1 MNLFD
6 ELKRRNVFKAA
17 LLYIIVGWLV
27 MQVVDVMFP
36 ALHLPEWTVTLI
48 AALLIIGLPFVLILS
63 WVYELTPEGL
73 KLERDVEAADSI
85 TPETSR
91 KFNHLIVG
99 LLAVAIGLL
108 LFNRFM
114 PAGDSPESTVPPDDI
129 VAGAGAASEGLTSVA
144 VLPFVNMSDD
154 PGNEY
159 FSDGL
164 SEELINV
171 LVRIKGLRVPSRTSS
186 FAFKDENI
194 TISEIAQQ
202 LKVNHILEGSVRKAG
217 NTVRITAQ
225 LIDVGTDTHLWSE
238 TYDRQLE
245 DIFAI
250 QEEIAGNIVEAL
262 RETLGADEEVSVA
275 PLTDDMEAYQLYLR
289 GRHLFAQRSV
299 SPAIE
304 LLSRAVKLDPA
315 FAEAWSSLASAHV
328 VSPPYDPSIDPQ
340 HALTEAKT
348 AADRAI
354 ALKPDLAG
362 PHAVLA
368 LVAEHDLDWS
378 RAEQEYKTA
387 LALNPSDPI
396 VRLWYGG
403 WLLRLGYFK
412 QGQEHLLQALEQD
425 PVSGVMHRWVGWSY
439 IFMGDFVS
447 GAAYAQRSREL
458 GDLHSW
464 LMLSDLADQQGDFE
478 EAIRLLGEFD
488 NMIGRE
494 TPCKELIWPVRQYGV
509 ANDEAVACIKERAE
523 TWAGLY
529 MMAGAQ
535 DEANQRYPDLVRKN
549 PSFLVNLW
557 GTHAAAI
564 QGHPGFADLLAELGI
579 IAVWDERG
587 WPEHCRRE
595 GDRVQCNLPQPR

>member
-1 MNLFD
+1 MNLFE

-17 LLYIIVGWLV
+17 LVYIIAGWVV

-36 ALHLPEWTVTLI
+36 ALHLPEWTVTLV
-48 AALLIIGLPFVLILS
+48 AALMIIGFPFVLILS

-85 TPETSR
+85 TPQTSR
-91 KFNHLIVG
+91 KLNYLIVG

-114 PAGDSPESTVPPDDI
+114 PTRGTVEPPAPSDD
-129 VAGAGAASEGLTSVA
+129 VVTGVTGSDGLTSVA

-194 TISEIAQQ
+194 AISEIAQQ

-217 NTVRITAQ
+217 DTVRITAQ

-262 RETLGADEEVSVA
+262 QETLGADQEVSVA

-289 GRHLFAQRSV
+289 GRHLFSQRSV
-299 SPAIE
+299 GPAID
-304 LLSRAVKLDPA
+304 LLSRAVELDPE
-315 FAEAWSSLASAHV
+315 FAEAWSSLASVHV
-328 VSPPYDPSIDPQ
+328 ASPPYDPSIDPQ
-340 HALTEAKT
+340 QARVEAKS

-354 ALKPDLAG
+354 ALKQDLAR
-362 PHAVLA
+362 PYAVLA
-368 LVAEHDLDWS
+368 VLATHDLDWLQ
-378 RAEQEYKTA
+378 AEQELKTA
-387 LALNPSDPI
+387 LSLNPSDPT
-396 VRLWYGG
+396 VRFWYGA
-403 WLLRLGYFK
+403 WLSELGYFEE
-412 QGQEHLLQALEQD
+412 GQAHLLQALEQD
-425 PVSGVMHRWVGWSY
+425 PVSGVMHRWVAWSY
-439 IFMGDFVS
+439 IFMGDFDS
-447 GAAYAQRSREL
+447 GAAYAQRAREL
-458 GDLHSW
+458 GDAHSRFV
-464 LMLSDLADQQGDFE
+464 LSDLAELQGDFE
-478 EAIRLLGEFD
+478 EAIRLFQEFGD
-488 NMIGRE
+488 IIGRE
-494 TPCKELIWPVRQYGV
+494 TPCIEQIWPVRQHGV

-529 MMAGAQ
+529 MMAGAM
-535 DEANQRYPDLVRKN
+535 DEANQRYPDLVRRN
-549 PSFLVNLW
+549 PSFLVDLW

-564 QGHPGFADLLAELGI
+564 QGHPGFTGLLAELGV
-579 IAVWDERG
+579 IAIWDERG

-595 GDRVQCNLPQPR
+595 GDRVQCIVPQPR